1 MANRPKRPHTVHLN
15 GTFLPQQSLWWFSFT
30 YSAILGAAIGGQPT
44 EPHEPQLPLCPCWYS
59 APLSYAKR
67 NEFFQYNWNFN
78 NLKGPVLV
86 GAQDF
91 FLLLYYKICKWQ
103 TYKKRYSS
111 TPAFYLIRVSRY
123 VLWGENWKSLTNIK
137 VALALFALFHFS
149 DFLALLTRSS
159 HTVLNSTHSANT
171 FLSRVGNTLICCS

>member
-91 FLLLYYKICKWQ
+91 FYYYIIKFANGRLIKRDIPQLQPFIWFVSADTFCEEKIENLWWISKWPWPCLRCFIFQISWRYYPGVHILY
-103 TYKKRYSS
+103 
-111 TPAFYLIRVSRY
+111 
-123 VLWGENWKSLTNIK
+123 
-137 VALALFALFHFS
+137 
-149 DFLALLTRSS
+149 
-159 HTVLNSTHSANT
+159 
-171 FLSRVGNTLICCS
+171 